1 MFPDDLRSIVKI
13 IYASKEKTVEGLIN
27 NTDLSKVLFDGAAIP
42 SIGNESSIHSLGILD
57 NESTKRLSLFR
68 SGAPKGRLAVL
79 RETGGKLR
87 VFAIPSAYTQLA
99 LYPLH
104 KCLFELLSILPSDF
118 THDQL
123 EFRRLLFS
131 GKWDGYPS

>member
-1 MFPDDLRSIVKI
+1 ML
-13 IYASKEKTVEGLIN
+13 
-27 NTDLSKVLFDGAAIP
+27 
-42 SIGNESSIHSLGILD
+42 SLGILD
-57 NESTKRLSLFR
+57 REGRKRLSRFR

-123 EFRRLLFS
+123 EFRRLL
-131 GKWDGYPS
+131 